1 MPGVRDMKG
10 DGPDAGLPAV
20 AGPNELNGTALLG
33 WGRICLEG
41 LQQRREEIN
50 ALNVFPIADADT
62 GTNMLATMRAAM
74 QAADAAVISARGAEQ
89 SDGFAGCAVNAGAV
103 GGVEE
108 SDAEAVGN
116 GAISGAGADGGVAVS
131 QSAAESPGEFT
142 DRVIAR
148 RGIDRPNPPDLAGRG
163 SSRNGLS
170 AAQSGGTADGYLEP
184 GAFSTHDVA
193 AAMARGATLGARGNS
208 GIILSQVLRGI
219 AEAARGGPLT
229 AQTLRDALA
238 TASALVRESLSVP
251 VEGTILT
258 VLERAAECA
267 AASPESTLADVAVA
281 AADGAAE
288 ALGDTPTQLGVL
300 REAGVVDAGARGLVV
315 LLDSLVAVTLG
326 RTPDR
331 PAYAR
336 GEFAFEA
343 SVDRATVPAHTDS
356 APRTDAEP
364 RGTCAEPLNSAEPH
378 FEVMYLLS
386 DTDDRRIARL
396 RDRLADLG
404 DSVVVVGDGAGS
416 WSAHVH
422 CADAGAAVEVGIAT
436 GTLSAI
442 RIESF
447 TITARPTPAH
457 YDAAAH
463 SGKFPLA
470 DFAHRA
476 EVVGHRDAAPAD
488 VPDRTGTAGQPG
500 GAGRTIAPVPT
511 DAGHRDPAPAADVAG
526 RADGF
531 AAGAVGGADAVVQP
545 GRTVAGRPDGVAAD
559 VVGGTDAVV
568 RPGRTDVSTSV
579 AGGAEGVVAG
589 VAGGADAVGRPGR
602 IDVSTSVAGGAEG
615 VAADVAGGADAVVP
629 PGRTDVSTHAAGRA
643 DGVAADVVGGADAVV
658 PPGRTDA
665 TARTAA
671 GRRDG
676 TAADGAGQADDPGQP
691 GGVGCTDAPARA
703 EASDTTIGSGA
714 TAPIGPDHDGP
725 ADRAVL
731 AVASGDGAAALFEAG
746 GAVVLGGDGAVTS
759 AALLSAIR
767 RLPNREVLVL
777 PNGALPAHELVAVGV
792 AARDAHRDVLLL
804 PSGSMVQGL
813 AALAVH
819 DCGRIAVD
827 DAFAMSEAAAATRWG
842 SLRAATERALTMVGT
857 CEAGDG
863 LGLVGHDVVV
873 IDRDVPTAGR
883 TLLDRMLAFGGEL
896 VTLLMGAA
904 APDEL
909 ADELATHIANGFPGV
924 EVSVYS
930 GGQQA
935 DLVQIGVE

>member
-1 MPGVRDMKG
+1 MAVPGVRDMMG

-20 AGPNELNGTALLG
+20 AGPNELNGTGLLR

-74 QAADAAVISARGAEQ
+74 QAADAAVISARGSER
-89 SDGFAGCAVNAGAV
+89 SDGAATEGVAADGDAVAGTAV
-103 GGVEE
+103 
-108 SDAEAVGN
+108 SDAR
-116 GAISGAGADGGVAVS
+116 AVS
-131 QSAAESPGEFT
+131 GFAAVAGTIGGAPVSDTPTTSPEEFAN
-142 DRVIAR
+142 RVIATN
-148 RGIDRPNPPDLAGRG
+148 GIDRRGLSDSAARG
-163 SSRNGLS
+163 SSRNGPS
-170 AAQSGGTADGYLEP
+170 AALWGATADGYPDSSESL
-184 GAFSTHDVA
+184 STHDVA
-193 AAMARGATLGARGNS
+193 VAMARGATLGARGNS

-219 AEAARGGPLT
+219 AEAVRGGPLT

-258 VLERAAECA
+258 VLDRAAECA
-267 AASPESTLADVAVA
+267 AACSESALAEVAVA
-281 AADGAAE
+281 AADGAAK
-288 ALGDTPTQLGVL
+288 ALGDTPAQLGVL
-300 REAGVVDAGARGLVV
+300 RRAGVVDAGARGLVV
-315 LLDSLVAVTLG
+315 LLDSLVALTLG
-326 RTPDR
+326 ETPAR
-331 PAYAR
+331 PGYAR
-336 GEFAFEA
+336 GEFVFAGDQA
-343 SVDRATVPAHTDS
+343 GADRGTLAAQAGS
-356 APRTDAEP
+356 ALRADAEP
-364 RGTCAEPLNSAEPH
+364 YGSCAESLNSADLNSAEPH

-386 DTDDRRIARL
+386 DTDDQRIAHL

-422 CADAGAAVEVGIAT
+422 CADAGAAVEAGIAT

-447 TITARPTPAH
+447 TT
-457 YDAAAH
+457 DAARALAADRTDAAVRPVHVGRAAPSPRAAASGHHDAAPTGEAGGHHDAARTGEAGGHSDTDPANATGRVDAGARLGGTGHAVPSAH
-463 SGKFPLA
+463 VDGGVHRDSAPA
-470 DFAHRA
+470 DKADRTDA
-476 EVVGHRDAAPAD
+476 RGHRDSAPAD
-488 VPDRTGTAGQPG
+488 LV
-500 GAGRTIAPVPT
+500 
-511 DAGHRDPAPAADVAG
+511 DPADVA
-526 RADGF
+526 A
-531 AAGAVGGADAVVQP
+531 QP
-545 GRTVAGRPDGVAAD
+545 GSA
-559 VVGGTDAVV
+559 
-568 RPGRTDVSTSV
+568 
-579 AGGAEGVVAG
+579 
-589 VAGGADAVGRPGR
+589 
-602 IDVSTSVAGGAEG
+602 
-615 VAADVAGGADAVVP
+615 
-629 PGRTDVSTHAAGRA
+629 
-643 DGVAADVVGGADAVV
+643 
-658 PPGRTDA
+658 GRTDA
-665 TARTAA
+665 TARV
-671 GRRDG
+671 
-676 TAADGAGQADDPGQP
+676 QFS
-691 GGVGCTDAPARA
+691 GVSIRSGVATHTG
-703 EASDTTIGSGA
+703 SD
-714 TAPIGPDHDGP
+714 HEGP

-746 GAVVLGGDGAVTS
+746 GAVVLGGDGRVTS
-759 AALLSAIR
+759 AALLAAIR
-767 RLPNREVLVL
+767 QLPNREVLVL

-873 IDRDVPTAGR
+873 IDRDAPSAGR

-896 VTLLMGAA
+896 VTLLMGVA
-904 APDEL
+904 APAEL
-909 ADELATHIANGFPGV
+909 ADELAGHIANGFPGV
-924 EVSVYS
+924 EVSVYF